1 MTMMHDK
8 TLSAAKQMAAE
19 LFKASRWSRP
29 EAQAQLARAVES
41 RVPFLPDQL
50 RRAIAASLVAAA
62 LGWLQGCATSSQPA
76 QASGPRFPPHLAHL
90 ASHAFF
96 VEGCHRG
103 RFASAERQHRCNWLH
118 DDLQRQI
125 AHFEEKHRRENQC
138 VRRTL
143 EVNGQLQSDTR
154 ECRMVQEGTAAV
166 RQQPRRPSY

>member
-1 MTMMHDK
+1 MTDN
-8 TLSAAKQMAAE
+8 TLSTAKQMAAE

-29 EAQAQLARAVES
+29 EEQAELEQAVQS
-41 RVPFLPDQL
+41 RIPILPEQL

-62 LGWLQGCATSSQPA
+62 VAWLQGCATTSQPA

-90 ASHAFF
+90 VNHAFF

-103 RFASAERQHRCNWLH
+103 GFASAQRQQRCNWLH

-125 AHFEEKHRRENQC
+125 AHFEEKHRRDNQC

-154 ECRMVQEGTAAV
+154 ECRMVQEGTAAI